1 MTVELLLILLT
12 AVLINNPVL
21 YYFLGL
27 CPYLGVSSKV
37 DMALGMGM
45 AVTFVMTVAAS
56 LTWVIN
62 NLIIFYL
69 STSSI
74 NIDLGFLRYIIF
86 IFVIAGTVQLVEMF
100 LRKFFPHLY
109 DRFGIFLPL
118 ITTNCAILGCCLWI
132 DVKGYNLVAGQ
143 EGVAAS
149 WKFAQALLFGIGNG
163 LGFTL
168 AICLMAGIRE
178 RLNFSDVPRDFR
190 GVAITLI
197 VAAILA
203 MAFMGFSGIGG

>member
-1 MTVELLLILLT
+1 MIAELLLILLT

-27 CPYLGVSSKV
+27 CPYLGVSNKV
-37 DMALGMGM
+37 DMAFGMGM

-69 STSSI
+69 NTGYG
-74 NIDLGFLRYIIF
+74 IDLGFLRYIIF

-100 LRKFFPHLY
+100 LRKFFPSLY

-118 ITTNCAILGCCLWI
+118 ITTNCVILGCCLWI

-143 EGVAAS
+143 EGVAVS
-149 WKFAQALLFGIGNG
+149 WKFLQALLFGIGNG

-190 GVAITLI
+190 GVGITLI

>member
-1 MTVELLLILLT
+1 MTAELLLILLT

-27 CPYLGVSSKV
+27 CPYLGVSNKV
-37 DMALGMGM
+37 DMALGMCM

-69 STSSI
+69 NSGYG
-74 NIDLGFLRYIIF
+74 IDLGFLRYIIF

-149 WKFAQALLFGIGNG
+149 WKFVQALLFGIGNG

-190 GVAITLI
+190 GVGITLI

>member
-1 MTVELLLILLT
+1 MTTELLLILLT
-12 AVLINNPVL
+12 AVVINNPVL

-37 DMALGMGM
+37 DMAFGMGM

-62 NLIIFYL
+62 NLVIFYL
-69 STSSI
+69 
-74 NIDLGFLRYIIF
+74 NAGAGVDLGFLRYIIF

-132 DVKGYNLVAGQ
+132 DVKGYNLIAGDA
-143 EGVAAS
+143 GAMVS

-178 RLNFSDVPRDFR
+178 RLAFSDVPRDMR
-190 GVAITLI
+190 GVAITLV

>member
-1 MTVELLLILLT
+1 MTSELLLILLT
-12 AVLINNPVL
+12 AVVINNPVL

-27 CPYLGVSSKV
+27 CPYLGVSNKV
-37 DMALGMGM
+37 DMAFGMGM

-62 NLIIFYL
+62 NLVIFYL
-69 STSSI
+69 NEGSGV
-74 NIDLGFLRYIIF
+74 DLGFLRYIIF

-132 DVKGYNLVAGQ
+132 DVKGYNLIAGDA
-143 EGVAAS
+143 GAMVS

-178 RLNFSDVPRDFR
+178 RLAFSDVPQDMR
-190 GVAITLI
+190 GVGITLV

>member
-1 MTVELLLILLT
+1 MIAELLLILLT

-27 CPYLGVSSKV
+27 CPYLGVSNKV

-69 STSSI
+69 NSGYG
-74 NIDLGFLRYIIF
+74 IDLGFLRYIIF

-100 LRKFFPHLY
+100 LRKFFPSLY

-190 GVAITLI
+190 GVGITLI

>member
-56 LTWVIN
+56 LTWIIN
-62 NLIIFYL
+62 NLVIFYL
-69 STSSI
+69 GTSSI
-74 NIDLGFLRYIIF
+74 AIDLGFLRYIIF

-100 LRKFFPHLY
+100 LRKFCPHLY
-109 DRFGIFLPL
+109 DRFDIFLPL

-132 DVKGYNLVAGQ
+132 DVKGFNLVAGEQ
-143 EGVAAS
+143 GVAVS
-149 WKFAQALLFGIGNG
+149 WKFAQALIFGIGNG

-178 RLNFSDVPRDFR
+178 RLNFSDIPRDFR

>member
-1 MTVELLLILLT
+1 MTAELLLILLT

-27 CPYLGVSSKV
+27 CPYLGVSNKV

-69 STSSI
+69 NTGHGV
-74 NIDLGFLRYIIF
+74 DLGFLRYIIF

-190 GVAITLI
+190 GVGITLI